1 MLIPQ
6 ISGEWRTLLK
16 PRRYGKYVNDH
27 TLFYDDAG
35 KRWCLAGITSKKG
48 NPNDERYFVFAD
60 TPSLDRRMR
69 ERAKIIDNGTR
80 AWAPCVIK
88 EKGLYYMFYG
98 PSPAKLEVSHDLG
111 DWFGQEIRLSGNP
124 PMACHRDHFVL
135 RRGDNDF
142 IMYVSGL
149 KDGKSAVSCLVS
161 NDLLNWDFAGFAL
174 TSGEGSE
181 LNPSW
186 GAFESPFV
194 VFMDGLYY
202 LFTTYTDCSRS
213 NYCNTLV
220 FCSENPLDFGCYKG
234 SGGNGALPA
243 ARLKCHAPE
252 VVRDQNGWHITTCGW
267 KRSSFARGRVLTAPL
282 EWREARSRAL

>member
-60 TPSLDRRMR
+60 TPSLDCKMR

-88 EKGLYYMFYG
+88 ENGLYYMFYG

-149 KDGKSAVSCLVS
+149 GGRQKRG
-161 NDLLNWDFAGFAL
+161 LLPCVKRPFELGFRGLCAHL
-174 TSGEGSE
+174 RRGQRAQSE
-181 LNPSW
+181 L
-186 GAFESPFV
+186 
-194 VFMDGLYY
+194 
-202 LFTTYTDCSRS
+202 
-213 NYCNTLV
+213 
-220 FCSENPLDFGCYKG
+220 
-234 SGGNGALPA
+234 
-243 ARLKCHAPE
+243 
-252 VVRDQNGWHITTCGW
+252 
-267 KRSSFARGRVLTAPL
+267 GRV
-282 EWREARSRAL
+282 

>member
-60 TPSLDRRMR
+60 TPSLDCKMR
-69 ERAKIIDNGTR
+69 DRAKIIDNGTR

-88 EKGLYYMFYG
+88 E
-98 PSPAKLEVSHDLG
+98 
-111 DWFGQEIRLSGNP
+111 N
-124 PMACHRDHFVL
+124 
-135 RRGDNDF
+135 
-142 IMYVSGL
+142 
-149 KDGKSAVSCLVS
+149 
-161 NDLLNWDFAGFAL
+161 
-174 TSGEGSE
+174 
-181 LNPSW
+181 
-186 GAFESPFV
+186 
-194 VFMDGLYY
+194 GLYY

-252 VVRDQNGWHITTCGW
+252 VVRDENGWHITTCGW
-267 KRSSFARGRVLTAPL
+267 KRSSFARGCVLTAPL
-282 EWREARSRAL
+282 EWREARSSAL